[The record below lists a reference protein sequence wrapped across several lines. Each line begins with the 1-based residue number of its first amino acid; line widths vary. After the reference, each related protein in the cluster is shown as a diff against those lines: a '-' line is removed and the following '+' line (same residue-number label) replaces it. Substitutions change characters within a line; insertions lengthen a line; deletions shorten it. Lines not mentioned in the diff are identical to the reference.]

1 MVEDDVCAICLDDT
15 SNCDIRTL
23 ACKHAFH
30 TKCFAEWSKK
40 TSVDDGNT
48 TCPCCRCSFS
58 DPFECYRSIQ
68 LIPGATE
75 IVYIPFDFPVERK
88 NNSRCVCLFG
98 LVALVQVCI
107 IYTQFTSCM

>member
-40 TSVDDGNT
+40 TSVDD
-48 TCPCCRCSFS
+48 
-58 DPFECYRSIQ
+58 
-68 LIPGATE
+68 
-75 IVYIPFDFPVERK
+75 
-88 NNSRCVCLFG
+88 
-98 LVALVQVCI
+98 
-107 IYTQFTSCM
+107 